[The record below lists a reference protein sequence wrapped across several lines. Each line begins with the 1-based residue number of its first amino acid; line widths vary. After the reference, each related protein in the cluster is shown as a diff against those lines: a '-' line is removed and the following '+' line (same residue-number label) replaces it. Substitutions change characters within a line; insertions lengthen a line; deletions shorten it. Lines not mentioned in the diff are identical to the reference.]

1 MKMASSTDTRNAA
14 VSISELAGC
23 SGLELV
29 ERLADGSVRRPSMAE
44 ALPFTLLPPEQGK
57 VGLLATP
64 EARFCNL
71 TNTVHGGWTMTML
84 DTAMSLAAE
93 MTLGWRNMSI
103 TRNHRQICP
112 PDIGQFRRHARHR
125 PGGFARPDRH
135 HAGGQDRGCQR
146 QASRS
151 WHVDVSGREAV
162 MPAFS
167 TANRAPS
174 ERRLMGGTL
183 FLLAGLASLGAL
195 ATNII
200 LPAFPRIGAELAISS
215 PELGLLLSSFFVAFA
230 LGQLVVGPL
239 SDRFGRKPLVLGGLA
254 VFAAGSVLC
263 ALAGNLPLVVLG
275 RVIQALGAC
284 AASVLSRAIA
294 RDLFDGEAL
303 GRALALTMIAGA
315 AAPGF
320 SPLLGSIL
328 AGLFGW
334 RMIFFIVAAFGM
346 VLALHYLGRIGETHP
361 VGCRTPLAFS
371 AVASAYGR
379 LAADPRFLLPALAV
393 SLVIG
398 GLYSF
403 FAAAPGVLMTELGLT
418 AFQLGLSF
426 AATVLIVFVAGFLAP
441 RLAHRWGQRAI
452 GMIGLFIALAGG
464 VAMFAFAAAPAFTT
478 FTMAIA
484 LYLFGMGLIN
494 PLGTAIALN
503 PFGHQAGLAS
513 ALLGF
518 LQMGCAA
525 IGASFASALPFP
537 PSVSLAVVLTTGSA
551 LAFLVF
557 LPVALRQPQVELGNS
572 SCVSESAGG

>member
-1 MKMASSTDTRNAA
+1 LLSPQDGT
-14 VSISELAGC
+14 G
-23 SGLELV
+23 GLK
-29 ERLADGSVRRPSMAE
+29 A
-44 ALPFTLLPPEQGK
+44 
-57 VGLLATP
+57 
-64 EARFCNL
+64 
-71 TNTVHGGWTMTML
+71 
-84 DTAMSLAAE
+84 
-93 MTLGWRNMSI
+93 
-103 TRNHRQICP
+103 
-112 PDIGQFRRHARHR
+112 
-125 PGGFARPDRH
+125 
-135 HAGGQDRGCQR
+135 
-146 QASRS
+146 
-151 WHVDVSGREAV
+151 
-162 MPAFS
+162 
-167 TANRAPS
+167 
-174 ERRLMGGTL
+174 GTL
-183 FLLAGLASLGAL
+183 FLLAGLAALGAL

-200 LPAFPRIGAELAISS
+200 LPAFPRIGADLAISS
-215 PELGLLLSSFFVAFA
+215 PELGLLLSSFFFAFA

-239 SDRFGRKPLVLGGLA
+239 ADRFGRKPLVLGGLA
-254 VFAAGSVLC
+254 VFAAGSVVC
-263 ALAGNLPLVVLG
+263 ALAGTLPVLVLG

-334 RMIFFIVAAFGM
+334 RISFLVVAAFGM
-346 VLALHYLGRIGETHP
+346 VLALQYLGRVGETHP
-361 VGCRTPLAFS
+361 IGRRAPLASS

-379 LAADPRFLLPALAV
+379 LGADPRFVLPALAV

-403 FAAAPGVLMTELGLT
+403 FAAAPGVLMNELGLT

-441 RLAHRWGQRAI
+441 RLAHRRGQRTVSVV
-452 GMIGLFIALAGG
+452 GLFIALAGG
-464 VAMFAFAAAPAFTT
+464 VAMFAFAATPAFTT

-525 IGASFASALPFP
+525 IGASFASALPFS

-551 LAFLVF
+551 LALLVF
-557 LPVALRQPQVELGNS
+557 LPVALAPISGHHS
-572 SCVSESAGG
+572 SSPAQGKT